1 MKAVIK
7 LVSISMDENETTN
20 LKIIEVK
27 LTG

>member
-7 LVSISMDENETTN
+7 LVSISVDENETTN